1 MLYQQHL
8 KKNRIS
14 HNNSF
19 CFAKLIL
26 EQVLKRIGNILRA
39 ALKVFFSDTYRAG
52 LAISL
57 QRDGFSKLVTA
68 AKKNEVSVP
77 GENDQ

>member
-19 CFAKLIL
+19 CFAKLNL

-39 ALKVFFSDTYRAG
+39 MLKVFCQACIAPALQYHYRGVVEA
-52 LAISL
+52 
-57 QRDGFSKLVTA
+57 
-68 AKKNEVSVP
+68 NW
-77 GENDQ
+77 